1 MNEHTIPAYII
12 RLPHQDLNYC
22 KIEDVYSYVSI
33 ADKELKSTYAVAE
46 QLKDKIL
53 QERKEHTKSIE
64 KIKREYEELALKL
77 ENEHQKALKQFQ
89 KAIEENKKYHE
100 WYGTLISPILIIKEL
115 WNNGTIGEL
124 DKLIPPNRWRV
135 GNGLSGDGGK
145 TAKRYWL
152 SQLEEWGLIKTWG
165 KGFYMANV
173 GMYEAL
179 EVLNKMMKKQN
190 IIKKEKEYT
199 NE

>member
-1 MNEHTIPAYII
+1 MSDYTIPTYII
-12 RLPHQDLNYC
+12 KLNHKDLNYC
-22 KIEDVYSYVSI
+22 KIEDVYNYVSI
-33 ADKELKSTYAVAE
+33 ANKELKNTYAIAE
-46 QLKDKIL
+46 RLKDKL
-53 QERKEHTKSIE
+53 LEEREEHNRAIE
-64 KIKREYEELALKL
+64 KIKRDYEGLALKL
-77 ENEHQKALKQFQ
+77 EKEHERRLEEYQ
-89 KAIEENKKYHE
+89 KAIDENAKYKE

-135 GNGLSGDGGK
+135 GNGLNGEGGR

-165 KGFYMANV
+165 RGFYMSNV

-179 EVLNKMMKKQN
+179 EVLNRMMKKTK
-190 IIKKEKEYT
+190 IIKGEE
-199 NE
+199 NGLR